1 MTNTQ
6 TETDNQ
12 AIISDLQTEL
22 EPIIDYIKAYIGT
35 DLNEQKTARIG
46 LNCSFKTFN
55 TFFPKIEKDSLIKLF
70 DKCAD
75 NNKETYTAIENIK
88 TDNKE
93 SYTLIIDNG
102 KPTEEQ
108 IIGKEN
114 LKVRMEELKKQYN
127 ESEEENS
134 HFEIQIVDNATNKII
149 KTECVENER

>member
-12 AIISDLQTEL
+12 AIISDIQTEL

-93 SYTLIIDNG
+93 TYTLIVDNG
-102 KPTEEQ
+102 KPYEYEVV
-108 IIGKEN
+108 GKEN
-114 LKVRMEELKKQYN
+114 LKKEIEKHKLAT
-127 ESEEENS
+127 ESEQYSYND
-134 HFEIQIVDNATNKII
+134 ITILNRKGDDI
-149 KTECVENER
+149 TEQAISEGVTQ